1 MLFARPRLRS
11 SLLLS
16 PNVNLVESKG
26 SRRLVEITLG
36 PSTAEFRNK
45 MND

>member
-1 MLFARPRLRS
+1 MLFARTGLS
-11 SLLLS
+11 TGLILS

-26 SRRLVEITLG
+26 SRRMVENTLG

-45 MND
+45 TND